1 VAPEAL
7 SGELVGEQAD
17 VYSLAV
23 IAYQLLTELTP
34 FPGKNPRELFQQLLT
49 QDPITLNEA
58 VKGLKFSPRLEE
70 VVMKGLARDLS
81 KRWKTVIDFT
91 NAFQEAVSAQPEK
104 KGGFFSSLF
113 KK

>member
-1 VAPEAL
+1 M
-7 SGELVGEQAD
+7 
-17 VYSLAV
+17 

-49 QDPITLNEA
+49 QDPISLNEA
-58 VKGLKFSPRLEE
+58 VKGLKFSSRLEE
-70 VVMKGLARDLS
+70 VVMKGLARDLG
-81 KRWKTVIDFT
+81 KRWKTVTAFT
-91 NAFQEAVSAQPEK
+91 NAFQEAVTAEPEK

>member
-1 VAPEAL
+1 
-7 SGELVGEQAD
+7 
-17 VYSLAV
+17 
-23 IAYQLLTELTP
+23 
-34 FPGKNPRELFQQLLT
+34 
-49 QDPITLNEA
+49 
-58 VKGLKFSPRLEE
+58 
-70 VVMKGLARDLS
+70 MKGLARDLS